1 MERIEKELRI
11 GKKQGEREHAVLGR
25 CKTLLE
31 SERPLRAETFDDE
44 EEKLLRGFQLLS
56 RKPLLAVYNQD
67 ESSSRSPAPPGRG
80 GRAVAL
86 KAHLEREIVAL
97 GPEERPA
104 FRAELGMT
112 EDGLSLLIRSC
123 YELLG
128 MISFFTV
135 GPDEVRAWTL
145 RAGEHAVDARFTPI
159 SRAASSAPR

>member
-1 MERIEKELRI
+1 MIRRPP
-11 GKKQGEREHAVLGR
+11 RS
-25 CKTLLE
+25 TLFPYTTL
-31 SERPLRAETFDDE
+31 F
-44 EEKLLRGFQLLS
+44 
-56 RKPLLAVYNQD
+56 
-67 ESSSRSPAPPGRG
+67 RSPGA
-80 GRAVAL
+80 RAVAL

-145 RAGEHAVDARFTPI
+145 RAGEHAVDAAGGVPP
-159 SRAASSAPR
+159 ALPR